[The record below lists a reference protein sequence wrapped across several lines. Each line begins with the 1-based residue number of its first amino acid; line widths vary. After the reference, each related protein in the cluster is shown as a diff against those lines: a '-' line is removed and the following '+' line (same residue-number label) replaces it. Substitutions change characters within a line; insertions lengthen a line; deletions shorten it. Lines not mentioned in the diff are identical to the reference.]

1 MAKYKISWKST
12 IYFQKEIDI
21 QKKDLEDNSSNF
33 LCIQDKIFDEATEMA
48 LKHHWDIP
56 NVVQWEDFDVL
67 DVSEKEAS
75 DKMVNVFCGKTG
87 EFIKTDNI
95 DNIDILKEIF
105 SGNAVEIFDK
115 ESNDPV
121 AGIVADDYKT
131 DSDGFVYLTTK

>member
-12 IYFQKEIDI
+12 LYFEKEIEMPE
-21 QKKDLEDNSSNF
+21 EDFDSSGEVFN
-33 LCIQDKIFDEATEMA
+33 KATEIA
-48 LKHHWDIP
+48 WKHHWNIP

-87 EFIKTDNI
+87 EFIKTDSI

-105 SGNAVEIFDK
+105 AGNAVEIFDK
-115 ESNDPV
+115 DSNTPV
-121 AGIVADDYKT
+121 DGLLTDDYKT